1 MIELLTKGEPDGR
14 HESDHETLCA
24 VVQGQRLAL
33 KALTLATLHNN
44 LLSVIDCC
52 SLWMTMTQHLAD
64 LAERSPMAQ
73 HLGGET
79 VAELMG
85 THRGCVYASALKRMP
100 DEGDDAI

>member
-1 MIELLTKGEPDGR
+1 
-14 HESDHETLCA
+14 
-24 VVQGQRLAL
+24 
-33 KALTLATLHNN
+33 
-44 LLSVIDCC
+44 
-52 SLWMTMTQHLAD
+52 MTMTQHLAD